1 MARRPCVIRCFQVQH
16 SYFTVPALYTP
27 CDDVATVPMNNKAS
41 RSCKGE
47 SKDSNSAVWHNGGE
61 ISFAASE
68 MVKLY
73 AVQAK
78 GCMCPDVGMAWH
90 CSLYGTL

>member
-27 CDDVATVPMNNKAS
+27 CDDVATVPMDNKAS

-61 ISFAASE
+61 ISFCCIRDGKALRSAS
-68 MVKLY
+68 
-73 AVQAK
+73 K
-78 GCMCPDVGMAWH
+78 GVHVPRCWYGMA
-90 CSLYGTL
+90 L

>member
-1 MARRPCVIRCFQVQH
+1 M
-16 SYFTVPALYTP
+16 
-27 CDDVATVPMNNKAS
+27 PMDNKAS

-47 SKDSNSAVWHNGGE
+47 SKDSNSAVWRNVE
-61 ISFAASE
+61 KSVFAASE

-78 GCMCPDVGMAWH
+78 GCMCPDAGMAWH